1 MQLERRLYSLL
12 FALVFVLVVVAFTLS
27 SSVPKTRA
35 TEAEVLTSMEHSV
48 KSLAGAFS
56 MLAGDVREMKRESED
71 RLRREEADAH
81 AETISRQ
88 QLTEAIDRLTAR
100 VDAIEKNR

>member
-1 MQLERRLYSLL
+1 MQLKQRLYGVL
-12 FALVFVLVVVAFTLS
+12 FAAVFALVVVAFTLS

-35 TEAEVLTSMEHSV
+35 TEAEVLTSMEQSV

-56 MLAGDVREMKRESED
+56 ILAGDVREMKRD
-71 RLRREEADAH
+71 ADARWLRDEADAH

-100 VDAIEKNR
+100 MDEREKAP